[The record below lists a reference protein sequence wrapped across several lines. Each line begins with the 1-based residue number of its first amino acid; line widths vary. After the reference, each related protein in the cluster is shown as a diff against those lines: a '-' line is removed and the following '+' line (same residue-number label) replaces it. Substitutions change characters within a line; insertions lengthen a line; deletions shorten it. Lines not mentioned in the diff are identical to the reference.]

1 MCALPPTSSDLQGA
15 DNRLFFAERSPQNSV
30 LPISIN
36 VHTGQWC
43 WQRKR
48 RARLGA
54 TGACQTGLS
63 LVEVIVATMIVGL
76 MAVAALNS
84 LGAATRSSESIG
96 NRSVAAGLAD
106 ELMSE
111 IVQQPYSDP
120 NQTPVFGREPG
131 EPSTP
136 RSEFDDVDDYDGWNQ
151 SPPQYPDGTVI
162 PNRSDWRQRVTITQV
177 NPSNPIQSVG
187 TEQGAKQI
195 RVTIEYRNRV
205 LAERVV
211 LRTNVE

>member
-1 MCALPPTSSDLQGA
+1 MCALPPTSSDLQAA
-15 DNRLFFAERSPQNSV
+15 DNRLFFAESSPQNGDGLFSPCDNRCQAS
-30 LPISIN
+30 L
-36 VHTGQWC
+36 W
-43 WQRKR
+43 KAR
-48 RARLGA
+48 RHRFSP
-54 TGACQTGLS
+54 TRACQTGLS

-187 TEQGAKQI
+187 TEQGSKQI